1 MAYLFVRLVVVRI
14 LISINLNQIKTWM
27 LHIVLIAN
35 DAEGTMTCMP
45 EDENFY
51 PNAQI
56 TYKKLQETK
65 DVR

>member
-1 MAYLFVRLVVVRI
+1 VRLVVVRI
-14 LISINLNQIKTWM
+14 LISINLNQKKTWI
-27 LHIVLIAN
+27 LHIVF
-35 DAEGTMTCMP
+35 DCEYAEGTMTCMP

-56 TYKKLQETK
+56 TYKKLKENE